1 MTNLNKLMNLSYSI
15 SVIKLSAILYFVVCL
30 QYGYAAYTQTITY
43 TAKSEPLTVV
53 LQALK
58 QQISYEVLGT
68 NDILVNKEPVSI
80 VAKNMALS
88 TFLDQ
93 ILLPRDISYRIAD
106 RTIILERKRTAKR
119 TPTPPRPTDT
129 KTQQTIHGR
138 VLRVD
143 GTPLS
148 GASVAINGK
157 IVSVADADGRFIL
170 TDVLPGQSFSVTMV
184 GYLSVT
190 LAVQENKLSYT
201 IQLKEEIAHVEEVVV
216 TGYQVIKRDSY
227 TGTAITKSG
236 EELRQVNPQNLLQAV
251 QVFDPSFKLL
261 DNNLAGSNPNALP
274 NINVRGA
281 SSLPSGSG
289 EILRR
294 DNVTGTTN
302 MPAFIL
308 DGYEVNVQK
317 VLDLDMTRIET
328 VTLLKDAAA
337 TAIYGS
343 RAANGVM
350 VITTKAPK
358 EGKLRVSYTHETN
371 VNMPDLSEYNLLNA
385 TEKLEYERLAGLF
398 DGTLQRQPQES
409 LDELYYQKRANVL
422 GGVDTYWLSQPVR
435 TAIGQ
440 RHGLFLEGGS
450 PVFRYGVDMRY
461 QTRPGVMKGSDRNQY
476 SGGLN
481 FSYNLKNKIRFQ
493 NELAITVVKGNES
506 PYGSFSQYARMN
518 PYYRMA
524 DDNGNIIQRVDT
536 WRRVAAS
543 GQGTNEYVLNPLYN
557 ATLNSFETLG
567 YTEVMNNLSGDFD
580 LGGGLRLRGQV
591 SLMKRM
597 HTGDDFRS
605 PMANQFFNYTTERTN
620 EKGSYTSYSNNELYW
635 DANIRLN
642 WLKRIGKNDFN
653 VVAGTNI
660 RTENLDERSFTAI
673 GFPNDRFTSIGF
685 ARGYAENA
693 SPSSNYIASRLFGAF
708 MSTNYSFDNRYLLDA
723 TVRADGSSKFGSNNR
738 VAPFWSIGAGWNIHN
753 ESWFN
758 NPVINQLRLRA
769 TTGLTGS
776 VQFSPYMSRT
786 TYTYEQ
792 GNWYSSG
799 IGAIVN
805 NYGNENLSWQK
816 TQNTDIGFD
825 MGLFNDRIMLSP
837 RFYYR
842 KTNDLLSDISL
853 PTSTGFVSYK
863 ENLGDIENKGVE
875 INTNLI
881 AVKNTDWTVSFMAN
895 LVHNT
900 NKIVRISNAL
910 NGYNDRVDDAQQTD
924 DLRGVPL
931 LRFKEGQ
938 SVDAIYA
945 APSLGIDP
953 ENGREVFVKRDGSL
967 SYVWDPRDIDVVGV
981 ATPKIE
987 GSFGGTFRYKQF
999 MAVVFFQARLGGEM
1013 YNQTLVD
1020 RVENADPRYNV
1031 DRRVLEEKWRAP
1043 GDVTFFKSIQDQGQT
1058 EVSSRFVMPDN
1069 LLTLQSVFLSYELQ
1083 HSLVKKMS
1091 LSNLRIGLTANDL
1104 LRFSSV
1110 EVERG
1115 INYPFARSISFS
1127 LQASL

>member
-1 MTNLNKLMNLSYSI
+1 M
-15 SVIKLSAILYFVVCL
+15 KLSAIMYFIACL
-30 QYGYAAYTQTITY
+30 QFGYAAYTQTITY
-43 TAKSEPLTVV
+43 TAKNESLEAV
-53 LQALK
+53 LQAIKK
-58 QQISYEVLGT
+58 QVSYEVLGT
-68 NDILVNKEPVSI
+68 TDILINKDPVSI
-80 VAKNMALS
+80 VVKNMPLPA
-88 TFLDQ
+88 FLDK
-93 ILLPRDISYRIAD
+93 ILSPRKITYRIVD
-106 RTIILERKRTAKR
+106 RTIILEQMRTNPATTLPQRAETHTQR
-119 TPTPPRPTDT
+119 TRS
-129 KTQQTIHGR
+129 GR
-138 VLRVD
+138 VLRSD
-143 GTPLS
+143 GTSLS
-148 GASVAINGK
+148 GASISINGK
-157 IVSVADADGRFIL
+157 TATVADANGRFTL
-170 TDVLPGQSFSVTMV
+170 PTVVPGQSFTVTMV
-184 GYLSVT
+184 GYIPKTISI
-190 LAVQENKLSYT
+190 QENEFSYT
-201 IQLKEEIAHVEEVVV
+201 IQLEEEVAHVDEIVV

-227 TGTAITKSG
+227 TGTAITKTG
-236 EELRQVNPQNLLQAV
+236 EELRQVSPQNLLQAV

-308 DGYEVNVQK
+308 DGYEVTVQK

-350 VITTKAPK
+350 VITTKTPK

-371 VNMPDLSEYNLLNA
+371 VNLPDLSEYNLLNA
-385 TEKLEYERLAGLF
+385 AEKLEYERLAGLF
-398 DGTLQRQPQES
+398 DGTLQRQPQET

-435 TAIGQ
+435 TAVGQ

-461 QTRPGVMKGSDRNQY
+461 QTRPGVMKESSRDQY

-481 FSYNLKNKIRFQ
+481 FTYNLKDKIRFQ
-493 NELAITVVKGNES
+493 NELAITVVNGTES

-518 PYYRMA
+518 PYYRMT
-524 DDNGNIIQRVDT
+524 DDNGNIIQQVDT
-536 WRRVAAS
+536 WRRVAAT
-543 GQGTNEYVLNPLYN
+543 GAGTNEFVLNPLYN
-557 ATLNSFETLG
+557 ATLNSFEQLR

-580 LGGGLRLRGQV
+580 LGNGLRLRGQV
-591 SLMKRM
+591 SLLKRM

-605 PMANQFFNYTTERTN
+605 PLANQFFNYSTDRTN
-620 EKGSYTSYSNNELYW
+620 EKGSYTSYSNNELFW

-642 WLKRIGKNDFN
+642 WLKRIGQHDFN
-653 VVAGTNI
+653 VVGGTNI

-693 SPSSNYIASRLFGAF
+693 SPSSTFSASRLFGAF
-708 MSTNYSFDNRYLLDA
+708 MSANYSFANKYLLDA
-723 TVRADGSSKFGSNNR
+723 TIRADGSSKFGSNNR
-738 VAPFWSIGAGWNIHN
+738 VAPFWSFGAGWNIHQ
-753 ESWFN
+753 EDWFQ

-769 TTGLTGS
+769 TSGLTGS
-776 VQFSPYMSRT
+776 VQFAPYMSRT
-786 TYTYEQ
+786 TFVYEQ

-799 IGAIVN
+799 VGAIVA

-825 MGLFNDRIMLSP
+825 IALFNDRIMLSP

-842 KTNDLLSDISL
+842 KTKDLLSDINL
-853 PTSTGFVSYK
+853 PPSTGFVSYK
-863 ENLGDIENKGVE
+863 ENLGDIENRGIEVNMNLTPVKT
-875 INTNLI
+875 TN
-881 AVKNTDWTVSFMAN
+881 WTVSFMAN
-895 LVHNT
+895 LIQNK

-910 NGYNDRVDDAQQTD
+910 NSYNNRVDEAQQTD
-924 DLRGVPL
+924 DLKGVPL

-953 ENGREVFVKRDGSL
+953 ESGREVFVKQDGTL
-967 SYVWDPRDIDVVGV
+967 SYVWDPRDITVVGV
-981 ATPKIE
+981 ATPKLE

-999 MAVVFFQARLGGEM
+999 MAVIYFQTRWGGDM
-1013 YNQTLVD
+1013 YNQTLID

-1031 DRRVLEEKWRAP
+1031 DRRVLEEKWKEP
-1043 GDVTFFKSIQDQGQT
+1043 GDVTFFKSIRDHGQT

-1069 LLTLQSVFLSYELQ
+1069 LLTLQSVFLSYELP
-1083 HSLVKKMS
+1083 STLVKKMA
-1091 LSNLRIGLTANDL
+1091 LSHLRLGLTANDL

-1110 EVERG
+1110 DVERG
-1115 INYPFARSISFS
+1115 INYPFARSFSFS

>member
-1 MTNLNKLMNLSYSI
+1 MNLSYSI
-15 SVIKLSAILYFVVCL
+15 SVIKLSAIMYFIACL
-30 QYGYAAYTQTITY
+30 QFGYAAYTQTITY
-43 TAKSEPLTVV
+43 TAKNESLETV
-53 LQALK
+53 LQAIKK
-58 QQISYEVLGT
+58 QVSYEVLGT
-68 NDILVNKEPVSI
+68 TDLLINKEPVSI
-80 VAKNMALS
+80 VAKNMSLS
-88 TFLDQ
+88 AFLDKV
-93 ILLPRDISYRIAD
+93 LLPRKIAYRIVD
-106 RTIILERKRTAKR
+106 RTIILEQLRTKPAS
-119 TPTPPRPTDT
+119 TPS
-129 KTQQTIHGR
+129 QQHEKPAQQIRSGR
-138 VLRVD
+138 ILRSD
-143 GTPLS
+143 GTSLN
-148 GASVAINGK
+148 GASIAIDGKTVA
-157 IVSVADADGRFIL
+157 VADADGRFTL
-170 TDVLPGQSFSVTMV
+170 PAMPPGQSFTVTMV
-184 GYLSVT
+184 GYLPVT
-190 LAVQENKLSYT
+190 VSVQENKFSYT
-201 IQLKEEIAHVEEVVV
+201 IQLKEEVAHVDEVVV

-227 TGTAITKSG
+227 TGTAITKTG
-236 EELRQVNPQNLLQAV
+236 EELRQVSPQNLLQAV

-350 VITTKAPK
+350 VITTKTPK

-371 VNMPDLSEYNLLNA
+371 VNMPDLTEYNLLNA

-398 DGTLQRQPQES
+398 DATLQQQPQET
-409 LDELYYQKRANVL
+409 LDELYYQKLSNVL
-422 GGVDTYWLSQPVR
+422 GGVDTYWLSQPLQ
-435 TAIGQ
+435 TAVGQ

-461 QTRPGVMKGSDRNQY
+461 QTRPGVMKGSSRHQY

-481 FSYNLKNKIRFQ
+481 FSYNLQNKIRFQ
-493 NELAITVVKGNES
+493 NELAVTVVNGNES

-518 PYYRMA
+518 PYYRMT
-524 DDNGNIIQRVDT
+524 DDNGNIIQQVDT
-536 WRRVAAS
+536 WRRIAAT
-543 GQGTNEYVLNPLYN
+543 GHGTNEFVLNPLYN
-557 ATLNSFETLG
+557 ATLNSFEQLG

-580 LGGGLRLRGQV
+580 LGNGLRLRGQV
-591 SLMKRM
+591 SLLKRM

-605 PMANQFFNYTTERTN
+605 PLANQFFNYSTDRTN
-620 EKGSYTSYSNNELYW
+620 EKGSYTSYSNDELFW

-642 WLKRIGKNDFN
+642 WLKRIGQHDFN

-660 RTENLDERSFTAI
+660 RTESLDERSFTAI

-693 SPSSNYIASRLFGAF
+693 SPSSNFVASRLFGAF
-708 MSTNYSFDNRYLLDA
+708 MSANYSFANKYLLDA
-723 TVRADGSSKFGSNNR
+723 TIRADGSSKFGSNNR
-738 VAPFWSIGAGWNIHN
+738 VAPFWSLGAGWNIHH
-753 ESWFN
+753 ESWFEN
-758 NPVINQLRLRA
+758 SVINQLRLRA

-776 VQFSPYMSRT
+776 VQFAPYMSRT
-786 TYTYEQ
+786 TYIYEQ

-799 IGAIVN
+799 VGAIVA
-805 NYGNENLSWQK
+805 NYGNQNLSWQK

-825 MGLFNDRIMLSP
+825 IALFSDRIMLSP

-842 KTNDLLSDISL
+842 KTKDLLSDINL
-853 PTSTGFVSYK
+853 PPSTGFVSYK
-863 ENLGDIENKGVE
+863 ENLGDIENRGIEV
-875 INTNLI
+875 NMNLTP
-881 AVKNTDWTVSFMAN
+881 VKTADWTVSFMAN
-895 LVHNT
+895 LVHNK

-910 NGYNDRVDDAQQTD
+910 NSYNNRVDEAQQGE

-938 SVDAIYA
+938 SIDAIYA

-953 ENGREVFVKRDGSL
+953 ESGREVFVKQDGTL
-967 SYVWDPRDIDVVGV
+967 SYIWDPRDITVVGV
-981 ATPKIE
+981 ATPKLE

-999 MAVVFFQARLGGEM
+999 TAVVYFQTRLGGDM
-1013 YNQTLVD
+1013 YNQTLID

-1031 DRRVLEEKWRAP
+1031 DRRVLEEKWQEP
-1043 GDVTFFKSIQDQGQT
+1043 GDVTFFKSIRDYGKT

-1069 LLTLQSVFLSYELQ
+1069 LLTLQSVFLSYDLQ
-1083 HSLVKKMS
+1083 PAFAKKMS
-1091 LSNLRIGLTANDL
+1091 LSNLRLGLTANDI

>member
-1 MTNLNKLMNLSYSI
+1 MNLSYSI
-15 SVIKLSAILYFVVCL
+15 SVIRLSTFLYFIACL
-30 QYGYAAYTQTITY
+30 QFGYAAYTQTITY
-43 TAKSEPLTVV
+43 TAKGEPLQEV

-68 NDILVNKEPVSI
+68 RDLLLNKEPVSI
-80 VAKNMALS
+80 VAKNMSLRV
-88 TFLDQ
+88 FLDQ
-93 ILLPRDISYRIAD
+93 ILPPRGISYRIAD
-106 RTIILERKRTAKR
+106 RTIILERKRAAPR
-119 TPTPPRPTDT
+119 TGVSAVAPE
-129 KTQQTIHGR
+129 KEQQQPVSGR
-138 VLRVD
+138 VVRSD
-143 GTPLS
+143 GTSLT
-148 GASVAINGK
+148 GASITINGETVAI
-157 IVSVADADGRFIL
+157 ADTEGRFTLAGIR
-170 TDVLPGQSFSVTMV
+170 PGHSFSVTMV
-184 GYLSVT
+184 GYVPT
-190 LAVQENKLSYT
+190 TIVVQENKRTYT
-201 IQLKEEIAHVEEVVV
+201 VQLEEELARVDEVVV
-216 TGYQVIKRDSY
+216 TGYQIIKKDSY

-236 EELRQVNPQNLLQAV
+236 EELRQVSPQNLLQAV

-281 SSLPSGSG
+281 SSLPTGDG

-308 DGYEVNVQK
+308 DGYEVSVQK

-350 VITTKAPK
+350 VITTKTPK

-371 VNMPDLSEYNLLNA
+371 VNMPDLTEYNLLNA
-385 TEKLEYERLAGLF
+385 AEKLEYEQLAGLF
-398 DGTLQRQPQES
+398 DGTLQRQPQEV
-409 LDELYYQKRANVL
+409 LDELYYQKLANVL
-422 GGVDTYWLSQPVR
+422 GGVDTYWLSQPLR
-435 TAIGQ
+435 TAVGQ

-461 QTRPGVMKGSDRNQY
+461 QTRPGVMKGSDRKQY

-493 NELAITVVKGNES
+493 NELAITVVNGNES
-506 PYGSFSQYARMN
+506 PYGSFSQYDRMN
-518 PYYRMA
+518 PYYRMS
-524 DDNGNIIQRVDT
+524 DDNGNIIQQVDT
-536 WRRVAAS
+536 WRRVATS
-543 GQGTNEYVLNPLYN
+543 GHGTDEFVLNPLYN
-557 ATLNSFETLG
+557 ATLNSFDRQG
-567 YTEVMNNLSGDFD
+567 YTEVLNNLSGDFD
-580 LGGGLRLRGQV
+580 LGYGLRLRGQV
-591 SLMKRM
+591 SLLKRM
-597 HTGDDFRS
+597 HTGDNFQS
-605 PMANQFFNYTTERTN
+605 PLANQFFNYATDRTN
-620 EKGSYTSYSNNELYW
+620 EKGSYTSYTNNELFW

-642 WLKRIGKNDFN
+642 WLKHIGKHDFN

-660 RTENLDERSFTAI
+660 RTESVDERSFTAI

-693 SPSSNYIASRLFGAF
+693 SPWSSYVASRLFGAF
-708 MSTNYSFDNRYLLDA
+708 ISTNYSFANRYLLDA

-738 VAPFWSIGAGWNIHN
+738 VAPFWSLGLGWNVHQ
-753 ESWFN
+753 EGWFN
-758 NPVINQLRLRA
+758 SSVINLLRLRA
-769 TTGLTGS
+769 TTGVTGS

-786 TYTYEQ
+786 TYRYEQ

-799 IGAIVN
+799 IGAIVS

-816 TQNTDIGFD
+816 TQNTDVGFD
-825 MGLFNDRIMLSP
+825 ISLFSDRIMLSS

-842 KTNDLLSDISL
+842 KTKDLLSDINL
-853 PTSTGFVSYK
+853 APSTGFVSYK
-863 ENLGDIENKGVE
+863 ENLGDIENRGLEV
-875 INTNLI
+875 NMNLS
-881 AVKNTDWTVSFMAN
+881 AVKNADWTVSFMAN

-910 NGYNDRVDDAQQTD
+910 SSYNARVDEAQQTD
-924 DLRGVPL
+924 GLKGVPL

-953 ENGREVFVKRDGSL
+953 ESGREVFVKRDGSL

-987 GSFGGTFRYKQF
+987 GSFGGTLRYRQF
-999 MAVVFFQARLGGEM
+999 MAVVYFQARWGGDM

-1031 DRRVLEEKWRAP
+1031 DRRVLEEKWQSP
-1043 GDVTFFKSIQDQGQT
+1043 GDVTFFKSIRDHGQT

-1069 LLTLQSVFLSYELQ
+1069 LLTLQSVFLSYELNS
-1083 HSLVKKMS
+1083 SLIKKMS
-1091 LSNLRIGLTANDL
+1091 LSNLRLGVTANDL
-1104 LRFSSV
+1104 FRISSV
-1110 EVERG
+1110 RVERG
-1115 INYPFARSISFS
+1115 IHYPFARGISFS